1 MKAAIRLLWETSAGS
16 HAGCTVYLHHRK
28 LPTMA
33 DHNTEH
39 TNSPDRR
46 QFVRSAAGLSAA
58 SIAALS
64 ALDAA
69 AADSGQSHPAP
80 TSLIQ
85 PGQTILFQGDS
96 ITDASRKKNDTAA
109 NSQPALGK
117 GYAWLAAAELLVDRP
132 NDHLKIYNRGISG
145 NKVYQ
150 LAERWQTDCL
160 DLKPDVLS
168 ILIGVNDYWHL
179 LKHGY
184 DGTLETYEHD
194 YRQLLQRTLN
204 VLPNVKLVICEPF
217 VLKVGAVDEDLFP
230 AFDGYR
236 AAAKRLAETVG
247 ATFVPFQTM
256 FDLAAKIAPP
266 ERWAADGVHPT
277 TDGAA
282 LMAHLW
288 LQAVNA

>member
-1 MKAAIRLLWETSAGS
+1 MTDRPSDET
-16 HAGCTVYLHHRK
+16 H
-28 LPTMA
+28 
-33 DHNTEH
+33 
-39 TNSPDRR
+39 SPNRR
-46 QFVRSAAGLSAA
+46 QFIRGAAGLSAV
-58 SIAALS
+58 SVAALS
-64 ALDAA
+64 AFESAAAESATSTAA
-69 AADSGQSHPAP
+69 AA
-80 TSLIQ
+80 SLIQ

-96 ITDASRKKNDTAA
+96 ITDAGRDKNDNAP
-109 NSQPALGK
+109 NSQPALGN
-117 GYAWLAAAELLVDRP
+117 GYAWLAAAELLVDLP
-132 NDHLKIYNRGISG
+132 NDNLKIYNRGISG

-150 LAERWQTDCL
+150 LAERWQADCL

-204 VLPNVKLVICEPF
+204 ALPNVKLVICEPF
-217 VLKVGAVDEDLFP
+217 VLKVGAVDDDWFP

-256 FDLAAKIAPP
+256 FDLAAKVAPP